1 MPLPLIA
8 GAAPW
13 VTYAIYAAIAS
24 MITGGSIVAG
34 QEIADKIKE
43 KKKEA
48 EYAEKPDIKKYPKG
62 TAIHTNTNEDGSK
75 EYTIVEPGKAAYKF
89 EPKISPIKF
98 SDKTITQIDNLP
110 PNERKLLDTIINI
123 MQEDPLGF
131 NKSIE
136 QIDTQKL
143 EQAAQGKLPSA
154 EEMGFPP
161 NTNVIN
167 ELMQSTEF
175 GPIEEE
181 ARSKFHHQT
190 IPKIAEQFAGMN
202 ALSSSAFKNE
212 LGRASSDLESKLAA
226 LKSQYGLQRAN
237 TLGGLSQ
244 KQQALDV
251 GRAQAIGNLGLAQ
264 QGQQFGQQQALANLG
279 LQQQQLNLGQQSQR
293 NQLLAQLLG
302 AGQYQTAGTPQ
313 KGLGLGG
320 ALIEGGAKVAGGL
333 LGSQFGY
340 NPMLPQSG
348 QTDIVKQM
356 NDIQKGL

>member
-13 VTYAIYAAIAS
+13 VSYAIYAAIAS

-48 EYAEKPDIKKYPKG
+48 EFAATPNLKNFPKG
-62 TAIHTNTNEDGSK
+62 TTTRTENYKDGTSKTFIINPDGS
-75 EYTIVEPGKAAYKF
+75 EYEYK
-89 EPKISPIKF
+89 PKVSPIKF

-110 PNERKLLDTIINI
+110 PNERKLVDTIINL

-131 NKSIE
+131 GRTLE
-136 QIDTQKL
+136 QVDTKKL
-143 EQAAQGKLPSA
+143 EEAAQGKLPSA

-167 ELMQSTEF
+167 ELMKSTEF
-175 GPIEEE
+175 GPIEEQ
-181 ARSKFHHQT
+181 ARRQFSEQT
-190 IPKIAEQFAGMN
+190 IPKLAEQFAGAGGLN
-202 ALSSSAFKNE
+202 STALKGE
-212 LGRASSDLESKLAA
+212 LGKASSDLESKLAA

-237 TLGGLSQ
+237 ALGGLSQ

-264 QGQQFGQQQALANLG
+264 QNQQFNQQQALSNFG
-279 LQQQQLNLGQQSQR
+279 LQQNQQQLGEKGLQ
-293 NQLLAQLLG
+293 NQLLASLLG
-302 AGQYQTAGTPQ
+302 AGQYQTAGSPQ

-320 ALIEGGAKVAGGL
+320 ALLQGGAGL
-333 LGSQFGY
+333 LGSAIGTQFGY
-340 NPMLPQSG
+340 NPTQAGGS
-348 QTDIVKQM
+348 QTDIVKQL
-356 NDIQKGL
+356 NDIQKGT